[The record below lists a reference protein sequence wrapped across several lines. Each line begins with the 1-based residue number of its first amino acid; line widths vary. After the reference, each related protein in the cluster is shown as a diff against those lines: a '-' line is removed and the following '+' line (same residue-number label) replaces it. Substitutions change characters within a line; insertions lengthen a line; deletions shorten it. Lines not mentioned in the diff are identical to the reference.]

1 MAKVNNEKI
10 QAWFAGKSKNYRQ
23 GLALYLEFDLE
34 AKLKS
39 KFIIGGETP
48 NNKKVL
54 EAELARLVSVDP
66 SIVMKER
73 EKIAAEL
80 LEKQKQAEKT
90 KTGETQDTGTVDAE
104 PKKQLEN
111 NKNKK
116 S

>member
-10 QAWFAGKSKNYRQ
+10 QAWLASKNKNYRQ

-34 AKLKS
+34 AKLKR

-54 EAELARLVSVDP
+54 EAELARLVNVDP
-66 SIVMKER
+66 SIIKAKR

-80 LEKQKQAEKT
+80 LEKQKQAKKAES
-90 KTGETQDTGTVDAE
+90 GESQDNGPADME
-104 PKKQLEN
+104 PDKKP
-111 NKNKK
+111 KPSKK
-116 S
+116 